1 MSSKKDKN
9 YSFIFVMKQKKKINQ
24 NFLNILSCLSL
35 EEVIALKLESSVQ
48 SLNNKLYNFPLWSAM
63 PNITRDALLAYAMSS
78 CKSKRDMAKFLGIP
92 VNKFNNILKK
102 YNTQKLFD

>member
-1 MSSKKDKN
+1 
-9 YSFIFVMKQKKKINQ
+9 
-24 NFLNILSCLSL
+24 
-35 EEVIALKLESSVQ
+35 
-48 SLNNKLYNFPLWSAM
+48 M